1 MDNKRTKGFWFLI
14 ISGILLIVILL
25 LGQTMSFIN
34 YEFTVS
40 LGLQES
46 VDEIGELGVEVNK
59 AFGVGDTI
67 IYVPI
72 LFVGLIGLWKREE
85 YGIFMM
91 GGAFAITAYWPIVCL
106 FIILFGNKLP
116 DFNYVDLTSIIIVL
130 ISFTIYGIWG
140 LWYIYK
146 NQKLLLK
153 E

>member
-1 MDNKRTKGFWFLI
+1 MKNIRTKGVWFVL
-14 ISGILLIVILL
+14 ISGILLLVLLL

-40 LGLQES
+40 LGLQEP
-46 VDEIGELGVEVNK
+46 VDEITKLGVAVNK

-67 IYVPI
+67 IYIPL
-72 LFVGLIGLWKREE
+72 LFSGLIGLWRKEDW
-85 YGIFMM
+85 GIFLM

-116 DFNYVDLTSIIIVL
+116 DFNYVNLTYIIIAL
-130 ISFTIYGIWG
+130 ISFAIYGIWG
-140 LWYIYK
+140 MWYIYK

>member
-116 DFNYVDLTSIIIVL
+116 DFNYVDLTSIIIILV
-130 ISFTIYGIWG
+130 SFTFYGIWG

>member
-1 MDNKRTKGFWFLI
+1 MKNKRTKGFWFVI
-14 ISGILLIVILL
+14 ISGILLLLLLL

-40 LGLQES
+40 LGLQEP
-46 VDEIGELGVEVNK
+46 VDEISKLGVAVNK

-72 LFVGLIGLWKREE
+72 LIAGLIGLWRKAEWSV
-85 YGIFMM
+85 FLM

-106 FIILFGNKLP
+106 FVILFGNKLS

-130 ISFTIYGIWG
+130 ISFTVYGIWG
-140 LWYIYK
+140 MWYVYK
-146 NQKLLLK
+146 NQKLLLNR
-153 E
+153 